1 MDQVCKLIKEERVC
15 ICFYFTKNAKCLKK
29 IGNFFNIFFFFSHP
43 QLLEMFGTGTACVV
57 SPIERIQY
65 LGTDLLVP
73 TLTHEK
79 PLFGRILDTLTA
91 IQYGKIEHP
100 WAVAID

>member
-1 MDQVCKLIKEERVC
+1 MAVFDLFPSSSSPSFI
-15 ICFYFTKNAKCLKK
+15 
-29 IGNFFNIFFFFSHP
+29 

-65 LGTDLLVP
+65 LGTNLLVP
-73 TLTHEK
+73 TLEQPQ

-91 IQYGKIEHP
+91 IQYGKIDHP

>member
-1 MDQVCKLIKEERVC
+1 M
-15 ICFYFTKNAKCLKK
+15 
-29 IGNFFNIFFFFSHP
+29 
-43 QLLEMFGTGTACVV
+43 LEMFGTGTACVV

-73 TLTHEK
+73 TLEQ
-79 PLFGRILDTLTA
+79 PQSLYGRILDTLTA
-91 IQYGKIEHP
+91 IQYGKIDHP